1 MIKKTS
7 LHLFGTNVISHFPC
21 LLHLH
26 FLFLS
31 SSPEMNF
38 LPIQMKKA
46 FSQGHFLQC
55 WFLGA
60 FAKLRKRLSASSY
73 LSVRPQKT
81 TRLPLEGFPW
91 KSMFEHFRKSATN
104 KLKFFFFKYD
114 KNQGHFACRPKYVD
128 DNTSLVLFRMK
139 NMSDTSGEKINPHF
153 FIQHIFLQIV
163 SLWGVWTNIFRAGQ
177 ATDDK

>member
-1 MIKKTS
+1 MSMKNSSDTIGDLTHDLPTCSAVPQPTALRRTPILADLHENFTDFFLDRRLKSLPSYFHMIKKTS

-104 KLKFFFFKYD
+104 KLKFFF
-114 KNQGHFACRPKYVD
+114 
-128 DNTSLVLFRMK
+128 
-139 NMSDTSGEKINPHF
+139 
-153 FIQHIFLQIV
+153 
-163 SLWGVWTNIFRAGQ
+163 
-177 ATDDK
+177 